1 MGHSIL
7 FYNFMQA
14 SSEQFSHY
22 VFPRVK
28 PQGLWIQ
35 ACTLLVNVG
44 KDRKGVHMKI
54 RERNFL
60 LISGLVLCTFVLVGT
75 VLFYNFSNTLEKSRN
90 ISFAVIRS
98 SLRQKFEDRS
108 QEMASSLASEVIPFL
123 DNGSVTEVRDA
134 IRAARAETDTVYGC
148 LYDLQGNIIS
158 DGSTMISGKKNIRE
172 LFSLSD
178 LLTRRVRWDEGR
190 TLLYAVAPVF
200 QDGTPYGGICLIRSS
215 SYVDNALAGLE
226 EVLTS
231 TDREN
236 LRSGALFLIIAAGIM
251 LVLVILSSYAIA
263 YRVTKPVQLLSQ
275 LINKIA
281 RGDYDIAVPFESH
294 DEMGDLAQS
303 LTSMARVIKDTT
315 VSRDDLK
322 NILES
327 MHDGV
332 IVVDNDGVIVDLN
345 PALTGLLDCPES
357 KLLNMH
363 VDSILS
369 MLDEGGNSSWRDFI
383 NSEVVRDREISFTSS
398 NGKVLH
404 FSLNVS
410 PINDEGSQKKGA
422 VFVFHD
428 ITEHRYL
435 EKQLRYNALHDSL
448 TGLPNRNLMLSKLEK
463 TLKRYLHD
471 EKASFD
477 VLFIDLDR
485 FKNINDNLGHGMGD
499 EVLKIVAQRLV
510 NLTRPFDLV
519 SRFGGDEFIIILDNK
534 GKPSAAEIVAKRIIE
549 GVSRPITLQGRQIY
563 ISASIGVV
571 NASSGGKSASE
582 FLANADRA
590 MYAAKARG
598 RGQTALYNASLIQ
611 GKNNLLAMEAEL
623 RTAIEENR
631 IEVYYQPVVSSK
643 ENRIVG
649 FEALV
654 RWKREEGKLTMPG
667 EFISLAEETGLIL
680 PLGKIVLD
688 KSLSQLAEWNKAFPS
703 DQFFMSVNISAP
715 LFTDHDLYSDIISS
729 VESSGISPSRL
740 VLEVTESLIITNPSV
755 AVDILTKLKDKG
767 IRLAIDD
774 FGTGY
779 SSLSFLHYFPFDI
792 LKIDRSFIVNMSHN
806 ANSLKIVK
814 GIAELAHNLEM
825 NIVAEG
831 VETAEDLEHI
841 ITMGCHFYQ
850 GYYSAPPLS
859 ADEMAKLLRNR
870 ARLTYLKRDKEEQE
884 KE

>member
-1 MGHSIL
+1 
-7 FYNFMQA
+7 
-14 SSEQFSHY
+14 
-22 VFPRVK
+22 
-28 PQGLWIQ
+28 
-35 ACTLLVNVG
+35 
-44 KDRKGVHMKI
+44 MKI
-54 RERNFL
+54 RDRNFL
-60 LISGLVLCTFVLVGT
+60 LISGLVLCTFVLVGAI
-75 VLFYNFSNTLEKSRN
+75 LFYNFSNILEKNRS
-90 ISFAVIRS
+90 ISFAVMRS
-98 SLRQKFEDRS
+98 SLLQKFEDRS
-108 QEMASSLASEVIPFL
+108 REISNSLASDVSVVLEENNM
-123 DNGSVTEVRDA
+123 NGVRNLISSVRSDS
-134 IRAARAETDTVYGC
+134 DTLYGC
-148 LYDLQGNIIS
+148 LYDPQGNIIS
-158 DGSTMISGKKNIRE
+158 DGSTLVSGKKNIRE
-172 LFSLSD
+172 LFN
-178 LLTRRVRWDEGR
+178 LTNLFSSNVQWDDGR
-190 TLLYAVAPVF
+190 TILYAISPVYVS
-200 QDGTPYGGICLIRSS
+200 GAPYGGICIIRSS
-215 SYVDNALAGLE
+215 SFVDNALASLKD
-226 EVLTS
+226 VLTT

-236 LRSGALFLIIAAGIM
+236 IRSGAIFLIMAAGIL
-251 LVLVILSSYAIA
+251 LVLVALSSFAIA
-263 YRVTKPVQLLSQ
+263 HRVTRPLHIISGIVQRIS
-275 LINKIA
+275 KA
-281 RGDYDIAVPFESH
+281 DYDIAIPFEYH
-294 DEMGDLAQS
+294 DEMGDLARS
-303 LTSMARVIKDTT
+303 LASMAKVLKETT

-332 IVVDNDGVIVDLN
+332 IVVDSSGVIKDLN
-345 PALTGLLDCPES
+345 PALTELLNCPAS

-369 MLDEGGNSSWRDFI
+369 MLDEGGNSSWRDFL
-383 NSEVVRDREISFTSS
+383 NSDVIRDREISFTSS
-398 NGKVLH
+398 NGKILH

-410 PINDEGSQKKGA
+410 PINDDGTKGNGA

-448 TGLPNRNLMLSKLEK
+448 TGLPNRTMMLSKLEK
-463 TLKRYLHD
+463 ALKRYLHD

-499 EVLKIVAQRLV
+499 EVLKVVAQRLV

-549 GVSRPITLQGRQIY
+549 GVSRPINLQGRQVY
-563 ISASIGVV
+563 ISGSIGIV
-571 NASSGGKSASE
+571 NSSCGGKTASE

-598 RGQTALYNASLIQ
+598 RGQSALYNASLIQ
-611 GKNNLLAMEAEL
+611 GKNNLLLMEAEL
-623 RTAIEENR
+623 RKAIEENR
-631 IEVYYQPVVSSK
+631 IEVYYQPVVSVK

-654 RWKREEGKLTMPG
+654 RWQREPGNLTLPG

-680 PLGKIVLD
+680 PLGRIVLE
-688 KSLSQLAEWNKAFPS
+688 KSLAQLSDWNKAFPS

-715 LFTDHDLYSDIISS
+715 LFTDHDLYSDIVNSIDN
-729 VESSGISPSRL
+729 SGISPSRL

-792 LKIDRSFIVNMSHN
+792 LKIDRSFIANMSHN
-806 ANSLKIVK
+806 TNSMKIVR

-825 NIVAEG
+825 VIVAEG
-831 VETAEDLEHI
+831 VETSEDLDHI
-841 ITMGCHFYQ
+841 TAMGCHYYQ

-859 ADEMAKLLRNR
+859 AEEMAKLLRNR
-870 ARLTYLKRDKEEQE
+870 ARLTYLKRNMEDPERE
-884 KE
+884 